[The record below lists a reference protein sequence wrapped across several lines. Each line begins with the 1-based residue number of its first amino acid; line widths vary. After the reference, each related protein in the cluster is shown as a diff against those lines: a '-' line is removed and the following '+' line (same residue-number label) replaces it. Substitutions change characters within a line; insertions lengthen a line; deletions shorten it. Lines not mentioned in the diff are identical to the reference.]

1 MSLHLS
7 YRTSILA
14 LTTLGVWDMYVCVL
28 QVDPKVKFPLV
39 YNIIKHFPLP
49 ISPHHQYAGLRFS
62 GLVWTIKCLEFL
74 VLALHPS
81 PMYSMRS
88 RYMFKWGG
96 IVSS

>member
-62 GLVWTIKCLEFL
+62 GLVWTIKRLEFL
-74 VLALHPS
+74 VLALCPS

-88 RYMFKWGG
+88 TYMFKWGG